1 VQSGNN
7 NPLAWRAL
15 GIMSYIYNNDKDFA
29 LVCLHKAYVLSNHI
43 DIEAVRLKGQILLGT
58 HSLTYLLTHSL
69 THSLTYLLTHLF
81 THLPTYSP
89 THSLTHSLTYY

>member
-1 VQSGNN
+1 MQSGNN

-43 DIEAVRLKGQILLGT
+43 DIEAARLKGQILLGT

-69 THSLTYLLTHLF
+69 THLLTHSPTYSLTYLLT
-81 THLPTYSP
+81 Y
-89 THSLTHSLTYY
+89 SLTHSLTYY